1 MSEPPEV
8 AGSVELVV
16 PGIWHWLVHNS
27 AIGGSPSSS
36 HLIEFGGDCVLVDPV
51 RLADDALAE
60 LPDPTAI
67 VLTAKCHQ
75 RAAWRYRR
83 QFGIPVH
90 MPEGAPPA
98 GEEPD
103 ARYADGDVLAAGLRA
118 VRTPGPEPIHYCLLT
133 DPAED
138 ALICSDLLMYTDH
151 LQFVPLR
158 FHDDPDAT
166 RASVRG
172 LLDLPFGLLL
182 LDHGPPQ
189 RDPKPQI
196 EMVLDDDG
204 R

>member
-8 AGSVELVV
+8 ATTVELVA

-36 HLIEFGGDCVLVDPV
+36 HLIEFRGDCVLVDPI
-51 RLADDALAE
+51 RLAGERLAE
-60 LPDPTAI
+60 LPAPTAI

-90 MPEGAPPA
+90 MPEGAAEA

-103 ARYADGDVLAAGLRA
+103 ARYADRLR
-118 VRTPGPEPIHYCLLT
+118 
-133 DPAED
+133 
-138 ALICSDLLMYTDH
+138 
-151 LQFVPLR
+151 FVPLR

-189 RDPKPQI
+189 LDPKPQI
-196 EMVLDDDG
+196 RIVLDA
-204 R
+204 

>member
-8 AGSVELVV
+8 AAAAEQVA

-27 AIGGSPSSS
+27 AIGGSASSS
-36 HLIEFGGDCVLVDPV
+36 QLVEHGDDVVLVDPV
-51 RLADDALAE
+51 RLADDALAA
-60 LPDPTAI
+60 LPEPTAI
-67 VLTAKCHQ
+67 VLTAKTHQ

-98 GEEPD
+98 DEEPD
-103 ARYADGDVLAAGLRA
+103 ARYGDGGVLPAGLRP
-118 VRTPGPEPIHYCLLT
+118 VQTPGPEIPHYCLLT
-133 DPAED
+133 DPEQD
-138 ALICSDLLMYTDH
+138 ALICSDLLMVSDDR

-172 LLDLPFGLLL
+172 LLDLPFHLLL
-182 LDHGPPQ
+182 LDHGPPL
-189 RDPKPQI
+189 RDPKPLIQR
-196 EMVLDDDG
+196 VLDA
-204 R
+204 

>member
-1 MSEPPEV
+1 
-8 AGSVELVV
+8 
-16 PGIWHWLVHNS
+16 
-27 AIGGSPSSS
+27 
-36 HLIEFGGDCVLVDPV
+36 
-51 RLADDALAE
+51 
-60 LPDPTAI
+60 
-67 VLTAKCHQ
+67 
-75 RAAWRYRR
+75 
-83 QFGIPVH
+83 

-98 GEEPD
+98 DEEPD
-103 ARYADGDVLAAGLRA
+103 ARYVDGDVLPAGLRA

-196 EMVLDDDG
+196 ETGARRRWAVTGSNRRPPACKAGALPTELTAPGAVTVPPG
-204 R
+204 RIIPTRC

>member
-8 AGSVELVV
+8 AAAAEQVV
-16 PGIWHWLVHNS
+16 PGIWHWLVRNS
-27 AIGGSPSSS
+27 AIGGSASSS
-36 HLIEFGGDCVLVDPV
+36 QLVEHGGDRVLVDPV
-51 RLADDALAE
+51 RLDDDALGG
-60 LPDPTAI
+60 LPEPTAI

-98 GEEPD
+98 DEEPD
-103 ARYADGDVLAAGLRA
+103 ARYADGDVLPAGLRA
-118 VRTPGPEPIHYCLLT
+118 VHTPGPEIPHYCLLT
-133 DPAED
+133 DPEQD
-138 ALICSDLLMYTDH
+138 ALICSDLLMFTDH

-166 RASVRG
+166 RASVRH

-182 LDHGPPQ
+182 LDHGPPV

-196 EMVLDDDG
+196 RAVLES
-204 R
+204 

>member
-8 AGSVELVV
+8 AGSVELVT
-16 PGIWHWLVHNS
+16 PGIWHWLVRNS

-36 HLIEFGGDCVLVDPV
+36 PLIEFGGACVLVGPI
-51 RLADDALAE
+51 RLADAE
-60 LPDPTAI
+60 LEQLPRPTAI
-67 VLTAKCHQ
+67 VLTARCHQ

-98 GEEPD
+98 DEEPD
-103 ARYADGDVLAAGLRA
+103 ARYGDGDVLPAGLRA
-118 VRTPGPEPIHYCLLT
+118 VRTPGPEVAHYCLLT
-133 DPAED
+133 DPAKD
-138 ALICSDLLMYTDH
+138 ALICSDLLMYTAH
-151 LQFVPLR
+151 REFVPLR
-158 FHDDPDAT
+158 FHDAPDPP
-166 RASVRG
+166 RASARA
-172 LLDLPFGLLL
+172 LLDLSFGLLL

-196 EMVLDDDG
+196 QMVLADDG